1 LALIATARY
10 FGAGW
15 VIAEWNSIKE
25 FERDNKPSKVELV
38 KADSPRCE
46 ELMGYIRGEKRQGS
60 ISGLRIRL
68 TVTPQFYVPSCC
80 SGSSQSRIHH
90 LVQASDPSFPASRR
104 TDALWVPVVL
114 TFRELRGCGIAF
126 LSRAASDGFFESA
139 PQSSVPLQL

>member
-1 LALIATARY
+1 MALIATARY

-68 TVTPQFYVPSCC
+68 TVTSLTVLFALLLLRKLPISH
-80 SGSSQSRIHH
+80 HH
-90 LVQASDPSFPASRR
+90 LVEHR
-104 TDALWVPVVL
+104 TPVFQRHVAPMPFGYPVVL
-114 TFRELRGCGIAF
+114 TFQAVAQMRNRVSF
-126 LSRAASDGFFESA
+126 PRRF
-139 PQSSVPLQL
+139 

>member
-90 LVQASDPSFPASRR
+90 LVQASDPSFPAPRR
-104 TDALWVPVVL
+104 ADALWVPVVL
-114 TFRELRGCGIAF
+114 TFQGVARMRNCVSF
-126 LSRAASDGFFESA
+126 PRRF
-139 PQSSVPLQL
+139 